1 MNRFALVALVLGIIA
16 APVQSGDSVDYLR
29 DVKPLFTK
37 YCVDC
42 HGPAKQ
48 KTGLRLDTAAFAL
61 KGNDS
66 GAVILAGKAKDS
78 PLLHALNGEK
88 DVSKMPPEGRPRPT
102 AAEIAIIKRWID
114 AGAPAPK
121 EEVALAA
128 TVKTDH
134 WAFKPVKRAALPAVK
149 QKDWVRNP
157 IDAYILARLEK
168 DNLAPSKDA
177 DRITL
182 LRRVSLDLTGLPP
195 TPAEVA
201 AFVNDQGP
209 DAYDKAVDHLLKSP
223 HYGERWARHWLDLAR
238 YADSNG
244 FTIDGPRTIWPY
256 RDWVIESLNRDQPI
270 DQFIIEQLAG
280 DMLPSATVPQK
291 VATGFHRNTLFNQE
305 GGIDLEMFRV
315 EYIIDRVGTTGS
327 VFLGL
332 TIGCA
337 QCHDHK
343 YDPISQ
349 GEFYKMFAFFNNCD
363 EPTLSVPTPKE
374 VKTLAALKT
383 QEAAL
388 LASIKGLDQTS
399 PDKQKKWEMALT
411 PEKRVEFFAQA
422 PRIRELTDKPDYQRT
437 KQESDELRDFLRK
450 ADQIPQLLAS
460 LGDSLPGGLSSAAA
474 FAGHGHVMQY
484 RIGVEK
490 KLADLYKRKPDAA
503 STLIMQERKTP
514 RDTHFLI
521 KGDFTRKGAKVSP
534 GTPAVLHPLKSG
546 PTPSRLDF
554 ACWVADPA
562 NPLTP
567 RVFVNRVWQTYFG
580 LGLVETENDFGLQ
593 GTPPSHPE
601 LLDWLAGEF
610 VARKGSLKDLHR
622 LIVTSST
629 YRQASNHRPELA
641 KADPRNRLLGRQSR
655 LRLEAE
661 VVRDVALAASG
672 LLNPKIGGPSVFPPQ
687 PDGVFAFTQTQRVWK
702 ADTTDDRYRRGL
714 YTYFWRS
721 APHPGLM
728 AFDAPD
734 ANTSCTRRNRSNTPL
749 QALTLLNDKAY
760 VEFAQALAVR
770 VLREAKGDDADLVR
784 HAFRLCFAREPNGVE
799 MERLQTLLSSLER
812 ELADDAK
819 EAQRLAPRVEIQ
831 GVTPARAAA
840 WALVSRALLNLDEFI
855 TRE

>member
-1 MNRFALVALVLGIIA
+1 MIRNTLIGLIATTFAAHVSAGE
-16 APVQSGDSVDYLR
+16 PVDYLR
-29 DVKPLFTK
+29 DVKPIFAK
-37 YCVDC
+37 YCIDC
-42 HGPAKQ
+42 HGPTKQ
-48 KTGLRLDTAAFAL
+48 KTGLRLDSAAFAR
-61 KGNDS
+61 KGND
-66 GAVILAGKAKDS
+66 GGLVIVLGKAKES
-78 PLLHALNGEK
+78 SLMHALMGEK
-88 DVSKMPPEGRPRPT
+88 EISKMPPEGRPQPT
-102 AAEIAIIKRWID
+102 AAEIATIRRWID

-121 EEVALAA
+121 DETVAA
-128 TVKTDH
+128 TAVKSDH
-134 WAFKPVKRAALPAVK
+134 WAFQPVKRPDTPAVK
-149 QKDWVRNP
+149 QKEWPRNP
-157 IDAYILARLEK
+157 IDAFVLARLEK
-168 DNLAPSKDA
+168 EGLTPSQDA
-177 DRITL
+177 DRVTL
-182 LRRVSLDLTGLPP
+182 LRRASLDLTGLPP

-201 AFVNDQGP
+201 SFINDKNP
-209 DAYDKAVDHLLKSP
+209 DAYEKAVERLLKSP

-256 RDWVIESLNRDQPI
+256 RDWVIDALNRDQPI

-280 DMLPSATVPQK
+280 DMLPGATVAQK

-315 EYIIDRVGTTGS
+315 EYVIDRVGTTGS

-332 TIGCA
+332 TVGCA

-343 YDPISQ
+343 YDPVSQ

-363 EPTLSVPTPKE
+363 EPTLSVPTALEQKSLAM
-374 VKTLAALKT
+374 VKP

-388 LASIKGLDQTS
+388 LKAIKGLDQTS
-399 PDKQKKWEMALT
+399 PEKQKKWEATLT
-411 PEKRVEFFAQA
+411 PEKRVEFFANA

-437 KQESDELRDFLRK
+437 KQEADELRNFLRQ
-450 ADQIPQLLAS
+450 ADQFPHLIAN
-460 LGDSLPGGLSSAAA
+460 LGDSLPGGFASAASFVA
-474 FAGHGHVMQY
+474 HGHVLQY
-484 RIGVEK
+484 RAGIEK
-490 KLADLYKRKPDAA
+490 KLADLYKRKPEAA
-503 STLIMQERKTP
+503 STLVMQERKTL
-514 RDTHFLI
+514 RDTFFLI

-546 PTPSRLDF
+546 GTPNRLDF
-554 ACWVADPA
+554 ARWVADPA

-610 VARKGSLKDLHR
+610 VARKWSLKDLHR

-629 YRQASNHRPELA
+629 YRQSSTLRPELA

-661 VVRDVALAASG
+661 VVRDVALSASG
-672 LLNPKIGGPSVFPPQ
+672 LLNPRIGGPSVFPPQ
-687 PDGVFAFTQTQRVWK
+687 PDGVFAFTQTQRIWK
-702 ADTTDDRYRRGL
+702 SDTSDDRFRRGL

-770 VLREAKGDDADLVR
+770 VLREAKGDDADLLR
-784 HAFRLCFAREPNGVE
+784 HTFQLCLARDPNAGE
-799 MERLQTLLSSLER
+799 LERLQNLLSTLER
-812 ELADDAK
+812 EMAGDVK
-819 EAQRLAPRVEIQ
+819 ESQRLAPRVDVPGIA
-831 GVTPARAAA
+831 PSRMAA
-840 WALVSRALLNLDEFI
+840 WSLVSRALLNLDEFI